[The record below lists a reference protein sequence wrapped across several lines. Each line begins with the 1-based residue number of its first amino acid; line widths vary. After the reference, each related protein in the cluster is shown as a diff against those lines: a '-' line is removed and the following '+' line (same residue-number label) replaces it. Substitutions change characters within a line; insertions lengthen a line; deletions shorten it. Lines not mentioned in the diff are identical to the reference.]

1 MATDLDNSPYASNV
15 ADPPEFAAKLERY
28 PRRQVVQLVRELS
41 QVNGWRT
48 TGLLVMHWSIILA
61 AGATA
66 IWSGHWAVYLVAI
79 LIIATRQQALGV
91 MLHDATHYLLYK
103 NRVVND
109 MVCDAL
115 IAFPLGLS
123 TDLYRATHFR
133 HHLYTNTADDPD
145 LQYQKDDPDWFNWPK
160 SNWKT
165 RWVILKSFLGLNLH
179 KAYKPLK
186 MWSPWMNIGLPLEG
200 KPKYPLRSRILLVV
214 STVLIYALVIGS
226 GLIVP
231 VLILWALPGLTLLNL
246 VNRMRATAE
255 HIGAPGNHELN
266 ATRTV
271 IPSLWERLV
280 IAPMGVNFHLEHHLF
295 PSVPGPNLAKLHRAL
310 MEDES
315 FSSKAHI
322 TQSYVGVVRELMQTK
337 NPKE

>member
-1 MATDLDNSPYASNV
+1 MANHGTPGHALVDHLGGRRDRDLVGALGCLSRRDLDHRHATTS
-15 ADPPEFAAKLERY
+15 
-28 PRRQVVQLVRELS
+28 PRRD
-41 QVNGWRT
+41 
-48 TGLLVMHWSIILA
+48 A
-61 AGATA
+61 
-66 IWSGHWAVYLVAI
+66 
-79 LIIATRQQALGV
+79 
-91 MLHDATHYLLYK
+91 HDATHYLLYK

-214 STVLIYALVIGS
+214 STVLIYALVIGQ
-226 GLIVP
+226 G
-231 VLILWALPGLTLLNL
+231 
-246 VNRMRATAE
+246 
-255 HIGAPGNHELN
+255 
-266 ATRTV
+266 
-271 IPSLWERLV
+271 
-280 IAPMGVNFHLEHHLF
+280 
-295 PSVPGPNLAKLHRAL
+295 
-310 MEDES
+310 
-315 FSSKAHI
+315 
-322 TQSYVGVVRELMQTK
+322 
-337 NPKE
+337 